1 MKHYLNLLCKFMNK
15 LIMKIILKFEGGE
28 VMIALM
34 LANRCI
40 LGTKG
45 FTFDQVPNSLKAD
58 VARELKE
65 VGCDFLINVE
75 EYK

>member
-1 MKHYLNLLCKFMNK
+1 MKGYLNLLCKFIIK
-15 LIMKIILKFEGGE
+15 LILKVEGGE
-28 VMIALM
+28 IMIALM
-34 LANRCI
+34 LANRVI

-45 FTFDQVPNSLKAD
+45 FTFDQVPNSLKSD
-58 VARELKE
+58 VARELKD

>member
-1 MKHYLNLLCKFMNK
+1 MKGYLNLLCKFIIK
-15 LIMKIILKFEGGE
+15 LILKVEGGE
-28 VMIALM
+28 IMIALM
-34 LANRCI
+34 LANRVI

-45 FTFDQVPNSLKAD
+45 FTFDQVPNSLKLD
-58 VARELKE
+58 VARELKD

>member
-1 MKHYLNLLCKFMNK
+1 MKGYLNLLCKFIIK
-15 LIMKIILKFEGGE
+15 LILKVEGGE
-28 VMIALM
+28 IMIALM
-34 LANRCI
+34 LANRVI

-45 FTFDQVPNSLKAD
+45 FTFDQVPNSLKTD
-58 VARELKE
+58 VARELKN

>member
-1 MKHYLNLLCKFMNK
+1 
-15 LIMKIILKFEGGE
+15 
-28 VMIALM
+28 MIALM
-34 LANRCI
+34 LANRVI

-45 FTFDQVPNSLKAD
+45 FTFDQVPNSLKTD
-58 VARELKE
+58 VARELKN

>member
-1 MKHYLNLLCKFMNK
+1 MKGYLNLLCKFIIK
-15 LIMKIILKFEGGE
+15 LILKVEGGE
-28 VMIALM
+28 IMIALM
-34 LANRCI
+34 LANRVI

-45 FTFDQVPNSLKAD
+45 FTFDQVPNSLKTD
-58 VARELKE
+58 VARELKD